1 MTFSEEILEELKS
14 ISPVL
19 AEIGNE
25 NIFSVPEGYFEVLS
39 IELLKKLNNPDS
51 QPVKLSVPEGY
62 FENLSAAVLNKI
74 KSLEVDNPAK
84 ELRTLSPMLYSIQ
97 NENVFEVPKNYFKNL
112 EDDILQKVIT
122 KPQAKVVAMKKRDS
136 IWKYAAAAVVTG
148 VIIVSSLMFFN
159 SGNQSLQN
167 TSTRTSVTSS
177 IKTASQFTSEQ
188 QVKAAIA
195 TLSDE
200 EIIKYLEKT
209 TTDLDSEILSTS
221 IDANE
226 LPAPNEYL
234 LDENTL
240 DSYLNETSKNAQN

>member
-1 MTFSEEILEELKS
+1 MKFSAEILEELKS
-14 ISPVL
+14 VSPLL

-25 NIFSVPEGYFEVLS
+25 NIFSVPEGYFGVLS
-39 IELLKKLNNPDS
+39 IETLKKINNSES

-62 FENLSAAVLNKI
+62 FENLSSAVLNKI
-74 KSLEVDNPAK
+74 KSLESDDPAQ

-97 NENVFEVPKNYFKNL
+97 NENVFEVPKDYFRNL
-112 EDDILQKVIT
+112 EDSILEKVIT
-122 KPQAKVVAMKKRDS
+122 KPQAKVFTMKKRDS

-148 VIIVSSLMFFN
+148 IIAVSPFMFFN
-159 SGNQSLQN
+159 SGNQPSG
-167 TSTRTSVTSS
+167 TASTGAAVISS
-177 IKTASQFTSEQ
+177 IQTAAQFKSEQ

-200 EIIKYLEKT
+200 EIIKYLERT
-209 TTDLDSEILSTS
+209 ATDLDSEILTTS

-226 LPAPNEYL
+226 LPAPTEYL

-240 DSYLNETSKNAQN
+240 DIYLNEANKNTQN

>member
-1 MTFSEEILEELKS
+1 MKSSAEILEELKS
-14 ISPVL
+14 ISPLL

-39 IELLKKLNNPDS
+39 IETLKKINNS
-51 QPVKLSVPEGY
+51 GSEPVKLSVPEGY
-62 FENLSAAVLNKI
+62 FENLSSAILNKV
-74 KSLEVDNPAK
+74 KSLDVDDPAQ

-122 KPQAKVVAMKKRDS
+122 KPQAKVVTMKKRDS
-136 IWKYAAAAVVTG
+136 IWKYAAAAVLTG
-148 VIIVSSLMFFN
+148 VTIVSSLMFFN
-159 SGNQSLQN
+159 RSSDNQQ
-167 TSTRTSVTSS
+167 TSSSVTSS
-177 IKTASQFTSEQ
+177 IQTASQFKSEQ

-209 TTDLDSEILSTS
+209 ATDLDSEILTTS

-240 DSYLNETSKNAQN
+240 DSYLDETNKNSQN